1 MLKITGSNLKGI
13 EFMTMHDAK
22 RSILFRELLRKRP
35 YAMEGDVKRGEKKKK
50 KKDSERLDPF
60 MSECSG

>member
-13 EFMTMHDAK
+13 EVMTMHDAK
-22 RSILFRELLRKRP
+22 RSIPLRELLRKRP

-50 KKDSERLDPF
+50 KKKRL
-60 MSECSG
+60 

>member
-13 EFMTMHDAK
+13 EVMTMHDAK
-22 RSILFRELLRKRP
+22 RSIPLRELLRKRP

-50 KKDSERLDPF
+50 KKKKKKKFGPLK
-60 MSECSG
+60 